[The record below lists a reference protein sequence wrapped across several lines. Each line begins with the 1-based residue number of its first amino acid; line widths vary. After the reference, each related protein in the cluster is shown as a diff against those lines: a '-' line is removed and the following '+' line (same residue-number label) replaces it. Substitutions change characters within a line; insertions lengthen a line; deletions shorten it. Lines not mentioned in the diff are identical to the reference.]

1 MTHADPMTL
10 DDAHFIVKELENID
24 PAIIKR
30 LALKLGINQEDYDKK
45 FAGLKKWMLLM
56 SVVIE
61 WGRAGQESLE
71 SLNKESASKTT
82 FARKLVELANEL
94 SKEAKTESELLRDTA
109 IRLNDEGKL
118 YMYNQELLSTL
129 GTKYSVHVH
138 VFYIFCTL
146 VIDTAQEV
154 IDTAQERVE
163 GYMDYSIEE
172 TK

>member
-1 MTHADPMTL
+1 MTHADPMML
-10 DDAHFIVKELENID
+10 DDAHFVVKELENID
-24 PAIIKR
+24 PVIIKR

-118 YMYNQELLSTL
+118 YMYNQELLFTL
-129 GTKYSVHVH
+129 GTKYSVH

-146 VIDTAQEV
+146 VIDTV
-154 IDTAQERVE
+154 QERVE
-163 GYMDYSIEE
+163 GYMDHSIEE